1 MIQTPSSSLCRWIHS
16 AIRGS
21 GVQPNERRLAGPVGY
36 DRPRVEMLTLLNA
49 AVFGWFVGL
58 RILRSIA
65 SSRVDWFLPPL
76 CAIDGVILAVAIR
89 EVGLPL
95 V

>member
-1 MIQTPSSSLCRWIHS
+1 MPPPRELDHGRSIWSDATQC
-16 AIRGS
+16 S
-21 GVQPNERRLAGPVGY
+21 GRVGY
-36 DRPRVEMLTLLNA
+36 DRQRVEAVALLNA

-65 SSRVDWFLPPL
+65 SSRVDWFLPPV
-76 CAIDGVILAVAIR
+76 CAIDGVILAMAIR

-95 V
+95 I

>member
-1 MIQTPSSSLCRWIHS
+1 MEVL
-16 AIRGS
+16 
-21 GVQPNERRLAGPVGY
+21 E
-36 DRPRVEMLTLLNA
+36 LLNA

-65 SSRVDWFLPPL
+65 SSRVDWFLPPM
-76 CAIDGVILAVAIR
+76 CAVDGVILAAAIH

-95 V
+95 I

>member
-1 MIQTPSSSLCRWIHS
+1 VE
-16 AIRGS
+16 A
-21 GVQPNERRLAGPVGY
+21 LA
-36 DRPRVEMLTLLNA
+36 LLNA

-58 RILRSIA
+58 RMLRSIA
-65 SSRVDWFLPPL
+65 SSRVDWFLPPV

-95 V
+95 A